1 MKKYDAPVY
10 QSQHPDLN
18 KYISG
23 AVKAVGDEIIRVS
36 APNYQP
42 AAYLRLMQGTVE
54 RVVVVIRDRE
64 NIAIERFLFNFA
76 GFVVTDERDQWQKW
90 MK

>member
-23 AVKAVGDEIIRVS
+23 AVKAVGDEIIRVCIS
-36 APNYQP
+36 NDYC
-42 AAYLRLMQGTVE
+42 LCLLDLLGNRG
-54 RVVVVIRDRE
+54 
-64 NIAIERFLFNFA
+64 A
-76 GFVVTDERDQWQKW
+76 GSLGHP
-90 MK
+90 